1 MSHPGDMESESAEI
15 FSTPD
20 LSDLD
25 PSTQGGY
32 RLLFAREWYVA
43 GRKRV
48 QLAAACESHDITV
61 RCCAQPA

>member
-1 MSHPGDMESESAEI
+1 MEAESAEI

-43 GRKRV
+43 GAGKGPTGSCLREPRHHCA
-48 QLAAACESHDITV
+48 LLFAARS
-61 RCCAQPA
+61 R